1 MQKLKEFWDSHWRFI
16 VVAALCMETFIAGW
30 YSCKE
35 FNANYVE
42 VTVEKEVVREVP
54 IEIPVEVKGE
64 TEVVYV
70 EKESP
75 DDSDVSITAEKPT
88 IKMDYNGE
96 QYEFETLSNETQKF
110 DKGKLD
116 INTSSTTT
124 LDITPIVDREVTL
137 AVENKELEMNKQF
150 EEEVKEMEEKAD
162 KDKGKAKKN
171 GFWTGVG
178 AALGTGL
185 LILAL

>member
-1 MQKLKEFWDSHWRFI
+1 MQKLKEFWASQWQFL
-16 VVAALCMETFIAGW
+16 AMTALCMVTFIAGW
-30 YSCKE
+30 YSCEK

-42 VTVEKEVVREVP
+42 VTVEKEVVREIPV
-54 IEIPVEVKGE
+54 EIPVEVKGE
-64 TEVVYV
+64 TEIVYV

-116 INTSSTTT
+116 IKTNTTTT
-124 LDITPIVDREVTL
+124 LDVTPIVDREVTL

-150 EEEVKEMEEKAD
+150 EQEVKEMEEKAD

-178 AALGTGL
+178 AAIGTGL

>member
-1 MQKLKEFWDSHWRFI
+1 MQKLEEFWDSHWQFI
-16 VVAALCMETFIAGW
+16 VMAALCVVAFAIGW
-30 YSCKE
+30 YSCEK

-42 VTVEKEVVREVP
+42 VTVEKEVVKEIPV
-54 IEIPVEVKGE
+54 EIPVEVKGE